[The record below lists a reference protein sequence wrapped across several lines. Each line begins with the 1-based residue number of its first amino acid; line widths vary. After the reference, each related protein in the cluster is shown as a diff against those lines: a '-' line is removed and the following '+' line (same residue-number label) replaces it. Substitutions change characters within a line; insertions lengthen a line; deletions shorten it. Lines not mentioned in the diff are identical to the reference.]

1 MSKFPEIDPGVR
13 VGGQPTEHDLAEMKQ
28 QGIQTVIDFRQPG
41 EIAPPNESLAAGQG
55 LEYVNI
61 PINRANPSESAV
73 QQLDEVLRQKEG
85 PHLLHCGTGIRA
97 ITIYLL
103 RQARAQ
109 GWSAEQTMQEAQKRG
124 FDLRGAADLSG
135 FVRRYLENGGSSTT
149 PS

>member
-1 MSKFPEIDPGVR
+1 MSKFPEIDPRVY
-13 VGGQPTEHDLAEMKQ
+13 VGGQPTEEDLAALKQ
-28 QGIQTVIDFRQPG
+28 QGVCTLIDFRQPG
-41 EIAPPNESLAAGQG
+41 EIATSNESLATSHGF
-55 LEYVNI
+55 EYVNI

-85 PHLLHCGTGIRA
+85 ACLLHCGTGIRA

-103 RQARAQ
+103 REARAQ

-124 FDLRGAADLSG
+124 FDLAGAADLSG
-135 FVRRYLENGGSSTT
+135 FVRQYLENRDGAKT